1 MERMSIEQVCEFIAL
16 GGSLILST
24 SAGEISIQAEY
35 ELQLDKGETNFNLC
49 GFVIECAEQSYTMDD
64 VTALKQ
70 KIVDIGAVGT
80 DRMAHVVLINGKYMT
95 MAEYEKA
102 TALNELDMKGLLDK
116 YSTTADRF
124 SLSVPYNEYSK
135 VLRNRYKFH
144 LDEKIAE
151 NAGNEVMSWA
161 IRESRRIYE
170 GLDEDVRLKLPAFD
184 ILMEEIVKEC
194 EDAWSKIKGKS
205 DEPFMCDRFAIGET
219 KYTAPQELW
228 RIYNDIDF
236 AISAGRE
243 AQKMIKV
250 KKTRALE
257 YPLDKPENEI
267 LLRNLIEIKVG
278 FVWHC
283 NVSSRMAK
291 TFFISLNDETKNW
304 LSAFKDD
311 YSITQFEDL
320 AFYNGEK
327 LLYSSCTHEGFRTD
341 YSDSK

>member
-1 MERMSIEQVCEFIAL
+1 MERMGIEQVCEFIAL

-24 SAGEISIQAEY
+24 TAGEISIEAEY
-35 ELQLDKGETNFNLC
+35 ELQLDKGEMNFNMC

-70 KIVDIGAVGT
+70 KIVDIGAFGT
-80 DRMAHVVLINGKYMT
+80 DGMTQVVLINGKYKT
-95 MAEYEKA
+95 MAEYENA
-102 TALNELDMKGLLDK
+102 TALNEIDMQGLLDK

-144 LDEKIAE
+144 LDAKIAE
-151 NAGNEVMSWA
+151 NASNEVMLWA
-161 IRESRRIYE
+161 IEQSKRIYE
-170 GLDEDVRLKLPAFD
+170 DLDEAVRLKLPAFD

-194 EDAWSKIKGKS
+194 EDAWSKISGKS
-205 DEPFMCDRFAIGET
+205 EEPFMGDRFAIGET
-219 KYTAPQELW
+219 KFTSPQELW
-228 RIYNDIDF
+228 QTYHDIDF
-236 AISAGRE
+236 AIAAKRE
-243 AQKMIKV
+243 AQKMVKV
-250 KKTRALE
+250 KKARALE
-257 YPLDKPENEI
+257 YPLDNPENEV
-267 LLRNLIEIKVG
+267 LKRNLIEIKVG

-283 NVSSRMAK
+283 NVSTRMAK

-311 YSITQFEDL
+311 YSIRQFEDL

-327 LLYSSCTHEGFRTD
+327 LLYSSCTHESFRTD
-341 YSDSK
+341 YLDSK